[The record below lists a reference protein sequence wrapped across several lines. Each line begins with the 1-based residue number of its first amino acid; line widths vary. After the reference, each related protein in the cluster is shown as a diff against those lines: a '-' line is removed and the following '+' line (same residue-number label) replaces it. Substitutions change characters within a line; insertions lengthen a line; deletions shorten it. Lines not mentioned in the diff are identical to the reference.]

1 MFLFCSMDMTQ
12 PTPHD
17 PTAREADEVVRRH
30 RARLERLAEVGM
42 EMVEALRGEVIAA
55 QTRGDLS
62 AAAEAARGF
71 AHLARAVRHT
81 IALDMRLVRDARLS
95 RAEAERDQWRAEAWR
110 GRRGRKEEVR
120 GLVQHLIAGVGEAR
134 GQGSLERR
142 LHDRLDREHD
152 RDAALFAPDASV
164 GAAVGRLC
172 YELGVKPDWDACDG
186 LSWAPEAFDAYQA
199 LARERPLEVEI
210 VTSAKDENGDPKPNT
225 IVTIGPRRPS
235 G

>member
-1 MFLFCSMDMTQ
+1 MFLFCSMDMAPPEPEDDT
-12 PTPHD
+12 
-17 PTAREADEVVRRH
+17 TARAADEIVARH

-55 QTRGDLS
+55 QGQGDLA

-71 AHLARAVRHT
+71 AHLARAVRHA
-81 IALDMRLVRDARLS
+81 IALDARLVRDARLS

-110 GRRGRKEEVR
+110 GRRGRKEQVR
-120 GLVQHLIAGVGEAR
+120 GLVQHLIAGTGESR
-134 GQGSLERR
+134 GQGSLERK
-142 LHDRLDREHD
+142 LHDRLDREDD
-152 RDAALFAPDASV
+152 RDAALFAPDAPL

-172 YELGVKPDWDACDG
+172 YELGVRPDWDDCGG
-186 LSWAPEAFDAYQA
+186 LAWAPEAFDAYQA
-199 LARERPLEVEI
+199 LAREQVLEVEI
-210 VTSAKDENGDPKPNT
+210 ANPDKDGQPQPPT